1 VLDTLTPREIQ
12 ARIRTG
18 ATPQELADESGM
30 PLPAVER
37 YAGPPLA
44 ERAWTVERA
53 QEAVIRPGERS
64 LSAVMGAEAT
74 ARGAG
79 PDDIAWDAWR
89 RPDGRWAVVAT
100 FDADGS
106 SRRATWI
113 FDPRSKAVVA
123 DDAEASRLATED
135 VVIPMR
141 SSRRHHTEI
150 IPTTSTSRA
159 QKVDVEVVA
168 AKTAAEDG
176 EAVAEVIE
184 ISDAGSDDE
193 AADHIQQALDVPAES
208 TRKSKRGRRASVPSW
223 DEILFG
229 SQSED

>member
-1 VLDTLTPREIQ
+1 
-12 ARIRTG
+12 
-18 ATPQELADESGM
+18 M
-30 PLPAVER
+30 PLAAVER

-53 QEAVIRPGERS
+53 QEAVIRPGERT
-64 LSAVMGAEAT
+64 LTAVMGAEAT

-79 PDDIAWDAWR
+79 PDEIAWDAWR
-89 RPDGRWAVVAT
+89 RPDDRWAVVAT
-100 FDADGS
+100 FEADGS
-106 SRRATWI
+106 SRRATWV

-159 QKVDVEVVA
+159 KKVDAEEVS
-168 AKTAAEDG
+168 AKAGAVGDEPAEED
-176 EAVAEVIE
+176 VAEVIE
-184 ISDAGSDDE
+184 ITDAGSDDE
-193 AADHIQQALDVPAES
+193 TGDDIQQALDVPAEPI
-208 TRKSKRGRRASVPSW
+208 RKSKKGRRASVPSW